1 MSLNL
6 SPGLSGQDTA
16 AVAARSG
23 VAIGVDTGGTHT
35 DLVLADNGRLL
46 TLKVPSTTD
55 DLTTGILEG
64 VVKLAEQAGV
74 PLSRVERFVYASTF
88 VTNLFI
94 EGKQAPV
101 GLITTQ
107 GFRDVLEIGRAS
119 RKPDVYDIHWRP
131 AKPLVPRHLRLG
143 VKERIDH
150 RGGVLVELDEV
161 SVRAALEVLAA
172 AGVGSI
178 AVCLLHAYAN
188 PAHERRVAEIAAE
201 LCPSIDISLSS
212 DVVREFREYERTST
226 TCINAFIKAPIGRHL
241 QSLAA
246 ALRERGVPAEP
257 AIMQGNG
264 GISRFETASQAPTS
278 ITHSGVMGGIVG
290 AAALAARSGIRDLIT
305 LDMGGTSADVSLI
318 AAGQPTLS
326 HRSAIGPYPL
336 LAPTLDMIT
345 IGAGGGSI
353 AWIDGGT
360 ALRVGPRSAGST
372 PGPACYGQGGQAATV
387 TDANLVTGRLNGDY
401 FLAGAR
407 RLDLALARQAVAAIA
422 EPLGMSQEEAA
433 LGIIAIAE
441 AHMANAIRL
450 VSVER
455 GLDPRD
461 FTLVAFGGAGALHAA
476 RLAEAL
482 AIREILIP
490 PAPGNLSAMGLLCS
504 DTRHDHAR
512 TLFSRLTPELA
523 VTLDATVDE
532 LLQEAGRSLAADGIE
547 DAAHRFTVSVDLRY
561 EGQNYE
567 LSLPIDQAEIAAAA
581 DTGFLRLTERFDEA
595 HLRVY
600 GYRLEGRAI
609 QLVNVRVTAV
619 GATAHADWPRVPALA
634 TSSSELPVPH
644 ARRPVLIEAGRLE
657 QADVFRHAELLA
669 GQRFEAPSIVE
680 YAGGTLFV
688 PPGWRGRVDEFANV
702 HLSRTA
708 AHGIDTDTH
717 AAEAGEEITV

>member
-1 MSLNL
+1 M
-6 SPGLSGQDTA
+6 
-16 AVAARSG
+16 
-23 VAIGVDTGGTHT
+23 
-35 DLVLADNGRLL
+35 
-46 TLKVPSTTD
+46 
-55 DLTTGILEG
+55 
-64 VVKLAEQAGV
+64 
-74 PLSRVERFVYASTF
+74 
-88 VTNLFI
+88 
-94 EGKQAPV
+94 
-101 GLITTQ
+101 
-107 GFRDVLEIGRAS
+107 LEIGRAS

-131 AKPLVPRHLRLG
+131 AKPLVPRHLRMG

-150 RGGVLVELDEV
+150 NGAVLVELDEAG
-161 SVRAALEVLAA
+161 VRAALEVLAD

-188 PAHERRVAEIAAE
+188 PAHERRIAEIAAE

-212 DVVREFREYERTST
+212 EVVREFREYERTST

-264 GISRFETASQAPTS
+264 GISRFETAAQAPTS

-290 AAALAARSGIRDLIT
+290 AAALALRSGIGDLIT

-318 AAGQPTLS
+318 AAGQPS
-326 HRSAIGPYPL
+326 CRIAARSGPIRSCPDARHDHHRRRRW
-336 LAPTLDMIT
+336 LDRV
-345 IGAGGGSI
+345 
-353 AWIDGGT
+353 DRRRT
-360 ALRVGPRSAGST
+360 ALRVGPQSAGST
-372 PGPACYGQGGQAATV
+372 PGPACYGQGGKAATV

-407 RLDLALARQAVAAIA
+407 RLDLALARQAVAGIA

-482 AIREILIP
+482 SIREILIP

-512 TLFSRLTPELA
+512 TLFSRLSPDWLRPSA
-523 VTLDATVDE
+523 R
-532 LLQEAGRSLAADGIE
+532 RSMSSSRRRRAPSSP
-547 DAAHRFTVSVDLRY
+547 TVSKPPLIASRSPWIFATRDRTTSCRCRSSNPRSWLRP
-561 EGQNYE
+561 
-567 LSLPIDQAEIAAAA
+567 SQASCGSPSVS
-581 DTGFLRLTERFDEA
+581 T
-595 HLRVY
+595 
-600 GYRLEGRAI
+600 
-609 QLVNVRVTAV
+609 
-619 GATAHADWPRVPALA
+619 
-634 TSSSELPVPH
+634 
-644 ARRPVLIEAGRLE
+644 RP
-657 QADVFRHAELLA
+657 
-669 GQRFEAPSIVE
+669 
-680 YAGGTLFV
+680 T
-688 PPGWRGRVDEFANV
+688 
-702 HLSRTA
+702 
-708 AHGIDTDTH
+708 
-717 AAEAGEEITV
+717 